1 MSMRTGLTLLA
12 AKRDEGREQGVWRRR
27 FGSILTELAIWLP
40 LSIAAGH
47 VVLFTAWTT
56 WVSFTA
62 SSLMPDYTWVGL
74 RNYWAMTRTANFQI
88 AYVNLLIFGF
98 GFVLLTMAL
107 GLLLAILL
115 DQRVRGENVLRTI
128 FLYPLAVSFV
138 VTGTVWSW
146 LLNPGLGLQRVVQ
159 NLGWQ
164 DFRFDWLVQSD
175 KAIYT
180 LIFAGVW
187 QGAGFAMALF
197 LAGLRSVDA
206 DLVKAA
212 QIDGAG
218 PWRTYRRVLLPTI
231 WPIFI
236 TVFVI
241 LLRSAITSFDLVRA
255 LTGGG
260 PGISTMLPTLVVYD
274 FMFQRSE
281 LGRGSAAAALIILA
295 LLFLVPLGVVVVNSL
310 RSSREIAAT
319 SLIGWP
325 SHLIFT
331 NYGQAWNRFCMAEHC
346 WGIEPYMLNSL
357 TLAIPA
363 TIISTLLGALAGYS
377 ISLWRFRG
385 DQFVFGLVTLGIF
398 LPEQMKLIPWVVVL
412 RDLSLMNTIAGLIL
426 IHTVQGMSFTTLFC
440 RNYYVGIP
448 QDLLKAAR
456 IDGAGF
462 FRIFWRIILPL
473 SPPILIV
480 TVIFQFT
487 GIWNEFLYGVT
498 FTSGGQQPV
507 TAALIALSA
516 AITSEPMYGEQSAAV
531 LIAALPTLP

>member
-1 MSMRTGLTLLA
+1 MT
-12 AKRDEGREQGVWRRR
+12 
-27 FGSILTELAIWLP
+27 
-40 LSIAAGH
+40 
-47 VVLFTAWTT
+47 WT
-56 WVSFTA
+56 
-62 SSLMPDYTWVGL
+62 
-74 RNYWAMTRTANFQI
+74 
-88 AYVNLLIFGF
+88 
-98 GFVLLTMAL
+98 
-107 GLLLAILL
+107 
-115 DQRVRGENVLRTI
+115 RVI
-128 FLYPLAVSFV
+128 
-138 VTGTVWSW
+138 
-146 LLNPGLGLQRVVQ
+146 
-159 NLGWQ
+159 
-164 DFRFDWLVQSD
+164 
-175 KAIYT
+175 
-180 LIFAGVW
+180 
-187 QGAGFAMALF
+187 
-197 LAGLRSVDA
+197 
-206 DLVKAA
+206 
-212 QIDGAG
+212 
-218 PWRTYRRVLLPTI
+218 
-231 WPIFI
+231 
-236 TVFVI
+236 
-241 LLRSAITSFDLVRA
+241 
-255 LTGGG
+255 
-260 PGISTMLPTLVVYD
+260 VY
-274 FMFQRSE
+274 
-281 LGRGSAAAALIILA
+281 AALIVLA
-295 LLFLVPLGVVVVNSL
+295 LMFLVPLGVVVVNSL

-325 SHLIFT
+325 NHLIFA
-331 NYGQAWNRFCMAEHC
+331 NYAQAWNKFCMAEHC

-363 TIISTLLGALAGYS
+363 TIISTFLGALAGYS

-385 DQFVFGLVTLGIF
+385 DQFVFALVTLGIF

-412 RDLSLMNTIAGLIL
+412 RDLSLMNTIAGLVM

-531 LIAALPTLP
+531 LIAALPTLLVYLFGGRYFLRGLTAGAVK

>member
-1 MSMRTGLTLLA
+1 M
-12 AKRDEGREQGVWRRR
+12 K
-27 FGSILTELAIWLP
+27 
-40 LSIAAGH
+40 
-47 VVLFTAWTT
+47 WT
-56 WVSFTA
+56 
-62 SSLMPDYTWVGL
+62 
-74 RNYWAMTRTANFQI
+74 
-88 AYVNLLIFGF
+88 
-98 GFVLLTMAL
+98 
-107 GLLLAILL
+107 
-115 DQRVRGENVLRTI
+115 RVI
-128 FLYPLAVSFV
+128 
-138 VTGTVWSW
+138 
-146 LLNPGLGLQRVVQ
+146 
-159 NLGWQ
+159 
-164 DFRFDWLVQSD
+164 
-175 KAIYT
+175 
-180 LIFAGVW
+180 
-187 QGAGFAMALF
+187 
-197 LAGLRSVDA
+197 
-206 DLVKAA
+206 
-212 QIDGAG
+212 
-218 PWRTYRRVLLPTI
+218 
-231 WPIFI
+231 
-236 TVFVI
+236 
-241 LLRSAITSFDLVRA
+241 
-255 LTGGG
+255 
-260 PGISTMLPTLVVYD
+260 VY
-274 FMFQRSE
+274 
-281 LGRGSAAAALIILA
+281 AALIVLA

-325 SHLIFT
+325 SHLIFS
-331 NYGQAWNRFCMAEHC
+331 NYAQAWNKFCMAEHC

-385 DQFVFGLVTLGIF
+385 DQFVFGVVTLGIF

-412 RDLSLMNTIAGLIL
+412 RDLSLMNTIAGLVL

-531 LIAALPTLP
+531 LIAALPTLLVYLFGGRYFLRGLTAGAVK

>member
-1 MSMRTGLTLLA
+1 M
-12 AKRDEGREQGVWRRR
+12 K
-27 FGSILTELAIWLP
+27 
-40 LSIAAGH
+40 
-47 VVLFTAWTT
+47 WT
-56 WVSFTA
+56 
-62 SSLMPDYTWVGL
+62 
-74 RNYWAMTRTANFQI
+74 RI
-88 AYVNLLIFGF
+88 I
-98 GFVLLTMAL
+98 
-107 GLLLAILL
+107 
-115 DQRVRGENVLRTI
+115 
-128 FLYPLAVSFV
+128 
-138 VTGTVWSW
+138 
-146 LLNPGLGLQRVVQ
+146 
-159 NLGWQ
+159 
-164 DFRFDWLVQSD
+164 
-175 KAIYT
+175 
-180 LIFAGVW
+180 
-187 QGAGFAMALF
+187 
-197 LAGLRSVDA
+197 
-206 DLVKAA
+206 
-212 QIDGAG
+212 
-218 PWRTYRRVLLPTI
+218 
-231 WPIFI
+231 
-236 TVFVI
+236 
-241 LLRSAITSFDLVRA
+241 
-255 LTGGG
+255 
-260 PGISTMLPTLVVYD
+260 VY
-274 FMFQRSE
+274 
-281 LGRGSAAAALIILA
+281 AALIILA

-325 SHLIFT
+325 THLIFS
-331 NYGQAWNRFCMAEHC
+331 NYAQAWNKFCMAEHC

-357 TLAIPA
+357 TLTIPA
-363 TIISTLLGALAGYS
+363 TVISTLLGALAGYS

-412 RDLSLMNTIAGLIL
+412 RDLSLMNTIAGLVL

-531 LIAALPTLP
+531 LIAALPTLLVYLFGGRYFLRGLTAGAVK